1 MDKKA
6 VYETNKIVVLKNGAT
21 YKIVANNVSEYFAAN
36 EVAMHSIVSWL
47 KMQQQVAVSKES
59 LH

>member
-1 MDKKA
+1 MDQKS
-6 VYETNKIVVLKNGAT
+6 VFETNNIVVLKNGET

-36 EVAMHSIVSWL
+36 EVEMHSIVSWL
-47 KMQQQVAVSKES
+47 KMQQQVSVSKES

>member
-1 MDKKA
+1 MEQKA
-6 VYETNKIVVLKNGAT
+6 LHETNKIVVLKNGET
-21 YKIVANNVSEYFAAN
+21 YKIVANNVSEYFATN
-36 EVAMHSIVSWL
+36 ETEMHSIVSWL